1 MVGTGEEEGVL
12 GLGLVAIR
20 RHIVLVVWARRRAL
34 LPCPRRALLPCPR
47 RALLPCPRRAL
58 LPYSRRLV
66 VA

>member
-20 RHIVLVVWARRRAL
+20 RHIVLVVWARRHAL
-34 LPCPRRALLPCPR
+34 LPCPRRALLPS
-47 RALLPCPRRAL
+47 
-58 LPYSRRLV
+58 SRRLV